1 MKKTRLAALLATV
14 SISISISVSGSA
26 EATISIVDY
35 QLTGNYVGNTNIQW
49 ANPLNIDL
57 TNAGLIDSYLDVG
70 IAFPQIDY
78 FTPGLSGGR
87 PNYPGNGADTGWGNT
102 FSVIHDWNSHNS
114 PFSTKFGYIDIL
126 SPLFGVTHE
135 QISNFLIGQAATIPQ
150 NNSFDSYTNSNYEA
164 VFNASNFGTNPGNF
178 DRNNGY
184 STVPNPSVLFGGGEG
199 LFTGG
204 KAGEMHAGSVLIAG
218 GRALA
223 SRSNQFLLSL
233 TNDGYLTIT
242 DTRAY
247 YVNGNYYSKITWS
260 TKSATKGKG
269 GKVAIMQPDGNWVMY
284 RSNWTRVIDTN
295 TASNANRGAFVRMGS
310 GGGLEILKDGRTLR
324 KLH

>member
-1 MKKTRLAALLATV
+1 MKRTSLLAVLLATL
-14 SISISISVSGSA
+14 SISVSGAA
-26 EATISIVDY
+26 EATVSFSNV
-35 QLTGNYVGNTNIQW
+35 QLTGNYVANTNIQW
-49 ANPLNIDL
+49 ANPIGIDL
-57 TNAGLIDSYLDVG
+57 NNYALIDSYLDNG
-70 IAFPQIDY
+70 IAFQNINYWTVGPAA
-78 FTPGLSGGR
+78 GR
-87 PNYPGNGADTGWGNT
+87 PNYPGNGIDTGLANT
-102 FSVIHDWNSHNS
+102 YAVIHDWNSHNS
-114 PFSTKFGYIDIL
+114 PFGVNVGYIDIV
-126 SPLFGVTHE
+126 SPLFGITHN
-135 QISNFLIGQAATIPQ
+135 QISRFLVNQAATIPQ
-150 NNSFDSYTNSNYEA
+150 NSAYLPYTTGEYEA

-184 STVPNPSVLFGGGEG
+184 STVPNPSAHFGGGNG

-204 KAGEMHAGSVLIAG
+204 KAGEMHAGSMLIAG

-247 YVNGNYYSKITWS
+247 YVNGNYYPKITWS
-260 TKSATKGKG
+260 TESATKGKG

-284 RSNWTRVIDTN
+284 RSDWTRVIDTN

-310 GGGLEILKDGRTLR
+310 GGGLEIIKDGKTLR